1 MRQLFKTFGVI
12 YTEYCIQHRI
22 TKYKIGEMGM
32 NEDKI
37 ALLRKELA
45 LEQKKILKRSYQI
58 QILEYEDKIKF
69 TQDSLVKIE
78 EDINKEEL
86 ELKGG

>member
-1 MRQLFKTFGVI
+1 
-12 YTEYCIQHRI
+12 
-22 TKYKIGEMGM
+22 MGM